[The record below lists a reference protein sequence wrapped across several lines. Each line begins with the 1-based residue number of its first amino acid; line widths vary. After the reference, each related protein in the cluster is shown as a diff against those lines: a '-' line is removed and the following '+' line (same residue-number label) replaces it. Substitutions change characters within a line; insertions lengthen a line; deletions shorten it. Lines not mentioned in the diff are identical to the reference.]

1 MMLNPTP
8 EEEELEKKLDD
19 KDLSEEEREKI
30 KERLVEIYREQTYP
44 FVY

>member
-8 EEEELEKKLDD
+8 EEEELENKLDD
-19 KDLSEEEREKI
+19 KNLSEEEREKI
-30 KERLVEIYREQTYP
+30 RKRLVEIYREQTYP